1 METLTTA
8 KKPQKRKYRA
18 FAWKNGKKTAEIYE
32 GDELLEMLNIA
43 KDPSV
48 VYFTLSVLDRPARR

>member
-1 METLTTA
+1 MESLTTA

-32 GDELLEMLNIA
+32 GDELNEMLNIA
-43 KDPSV
+43 KSKELI
-48 VYFTLSVLDRPARR
+48 YFTLSVRS